1 MYICRY
7 VCKEVCNKENSLTI
21 KIKILQ
27 EFTIII
33 DDFAKDFHSGLFI
46 YGDGNI
52 GLVTLP

>member
-46 YGDGNI
+46 YGGGNI